1 MITIARQASNNGVSL
16 HFLSVCTMG
25 AISGY
30 IGVYKT
36 VIDSPCNIYMHI
48 TDTRLPKEFAK
59 HTFSGYK
66 RSEVCKALERSMM
79 SSSVEKASFW
89 VAELVCSGRFI
100 DAWDTIIN
108 TYAQCS
114 FMSSPK
120 ICVLLACL
128 LDDFRA
134 VINGQYVGNE
144 LDMRNVE
151 CIRICMARAVAAVS
165 ASKKG
170 HAVKRS
176 KVLPTE
182 FDIATIP
189 HRLKA
194 PDTKFAVSFTQGD
207 PKELFI
213 AINELSHALKHT
225 YDATLACYWIEWI
238 IGYTGLCRK
247 RKIAL
252 LCTPREATS
261 AGCRPTDV
269 AWLLWDVILSE
280 SLNDLQSRTL
290 SSLLS
295 MFRVKYKHTTSTKR
309 IHVLYCAVHACNP
322 SFLLSD
328 SLDHIASG
336 MKEAESQTSR
346 MYRSIS
352 TASVVTPTYSTAVSG
367 NPDLLL
373 SRHGRSC

>member
-1 MITIARQASNNGVSL
+1 
-16 HFLSVCTMG
+16 
-25 AISGY
+25 
-30 IGVYKT
+30 
-36 VIDSPCNIYMHI
+36 MHI
-48 TDTRLPKEFAK
+48 NDTRLPKEFAK

-66 RSEVCKALERSMM
+66 RSEVCKALERSMV
-79 SSSVEKASFW
+79 SNSAEKSGFW

-108 TYAQCS
+108 TYAQCV
-114 FMSSPK
+114 FRSSPK
-120 ICVLLACL
+120 VCILLACL

-134 VINGQYVGNE
+134 IINGRYAGNE

-151 CIRICMARAVAAVS
+151 CIRVCMARAVAAVS

-170 HAVKRS
+170 HAVKRA
-176 KVLPTE
+176 KVLPAE

-194 PDTKFAVSFTQGD
+194 PNTKFAVSFVQGD

-213 AINELSHALKHT
+213 AVNELSHALKHT
-225 YDATLACYWIEWI
+225 YDAQLACYWIEWI

-247 RKIAL
+247 RKITL
-252 LCTPREATS
+252 LCTHREKIS
-261 AGCRPTDV
+261 AGCRSTDV
-269 AWLLWDVILSE
+269 AWLLWDVILSG
-280 SLNDLQSRTL
+280 SPDDRQSRAL
-290 SSLLS
+290 MALLS
-295 MFRVKYKHTTSTKR
+295 MFRVKYKQTTPTKR

-328 SLDHIASG
+328 SLDCIASG
-336 MKEAESQTSR
+336 MKESESQIDQ

-352 TASVVTPTYSTAVSG
+352 TASVVVTPANSVVVSN
-367 NPDLLL
+367 NPDMLL
-373 SRHGRSC
+373 STRGLSR